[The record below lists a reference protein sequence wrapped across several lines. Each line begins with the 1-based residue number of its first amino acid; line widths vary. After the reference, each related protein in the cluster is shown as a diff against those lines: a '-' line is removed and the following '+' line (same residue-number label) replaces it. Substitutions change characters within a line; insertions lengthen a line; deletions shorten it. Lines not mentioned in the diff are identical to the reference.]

1 MLRTTCCTGC
11 YQRFWE
17 ISFMHWT
24 TFFGGINGILWSCIH
39 YFSFT
44 PNSNILGFHTNC
56 YEHIFIDCF
65 EETKASKFDIMDY
78 FQGVQTKGSDR
89 LSPKKKKEKEKKAQK
104 TNQFSTNFYLSL
116 LKPKKKNKKSD
127 NELIWSKIYFKKIN
141 NKN

>member
-1 MLRTTCCTGC
+1 
-11 YQRFWE
+11 
-17 ISFMHWT
+17 MHT
-24 TFFGGINGILWSCIH
+24 L
-39 YFSFT
+39 FSFT
-44 PNSNILGFHTNC
+44 PNSNILGFDTNC

-89 LSPKKKKEKEKKAQK
+89 LSPKKKEKEKEKKAQK

-127 NELIWSKIYFKKIN
+127 NELI
-141 NKN
+141 